1 MTTNFTPN
9 NSPEFDA
16 ELVRQRHELRNK
28 IASSSELPWGRWKE
42 GIAMA
47 LFYYAFF
54 VAIDGMTLNG
64 YDPVIILTG
73 CAAPW
78 LVVLYRVYKLEKR
91 IELLLKVL
99 EHQDMI

>member
-28 IASSSELPWGRWKE
+28 IASSSELPWGRWKD

-47 LFYYAFF
+47 LLFYAFI
-54 VAIDGMTLNG
+54 VATDGITLNT
-64 YDPVIILTG
+64 YDHLIILAG
-73 CAAPW
+73 CLVPW